1 MPDRLDDRLVIDA
14 CDGHMDGDPVRARR
28 NIEGLLDAIAFVQAL
43 DDIAAVVE
51 HETVAPLAIVAL
63 FQDQRAVVGLDHM
76 GLVAVHDAGLALVV
90 HQPDVIGIDLHGLAL
105 SILQLREATCHG
117 RRQDDLVAATVFCD
131 IRRTSRFLA
140 LELYR
145 TGARAAFHL
154 GHIKDDLLRAGR
166 AIRVRHRDG
175 EVFLALRPGL
185 ELLVFFTERVHHIG
199 VLTGLGIDGQVAE
212 FSLDG
217 LQTVL
222 GRSSRISIIH
232 AVAQIP
238 LDIVHIMTDGRA
250 LHRVPVL
257 DLDRMFCRNGL
268 PVRSP
273 ELQGRS
279 IVHPV
284 DGDGDA
290 ACDALSAGIARD
302 RKVFLHG
309 RMGAILVQ
317 ILQLVTAFFSQL
329 IGVGQAAVFIACDG
343 QGPVLTLGLPGTVAC
358 CQINRLPAPGSDAR
372 DMLFIPGIR
381 VRDRDRLDVDGV
393 SGILRD
399 GRRAAGDTGSIILPR
414 DLEGQFLFFRDG
426 IVFIKH
432 HHGERGFTDI
442 ALPQMLRGLV
452 VEDKGVFTGLLV
464 QLQIA
469 VFAGLRTHVAH
480 GAIFTRDLD
489 QVLEDAP
496 LACRTA
502 VRAVHV
508 RSLYPA
514 RDGLGATVLLD
525 ACDRKAV
532 IRDLQPCLPLI
543 HRDARHFRGI
553 VAALD
558 GDLQR
563 LVGSLS
569 IALPRPLGMDGEI
582 IIPDLS
588 ALQGIGRVTVVVQ
601 LVEIL
606 AGRRVEIERAVLSL
620 HDLDVGIRAP
630 GFLRELLADGILDLG
645 PQLAEGRGGGHL
657 PVLRRVDG
665 VFHLIRPAVH
675 RVIILGFQLARR
687 DRTPV
692 LGLVLRPGMHVGHDA
707 GFHHRDH
714 CRVAH
719 EDRGRVLAGDGDGD
733 VLHIPGA
740 LVVTHGHMEG
750 QLFFL
755 SFRQADDRF
764 AFRIQIEGILAGGGI
779 DLEGAELIAERRRH
793 ADAFGISPVQAPKIR
808 IRQQAVG
815 ELVPR
820 VGIFGA
826 DLPGNRNH
834 ALIQAQVRGVLD
846 LRRIIGTV
854 DGKLLRSRRL
864 RRGAMLVTDIEV
876 DRKVEL
882 HILAIRRQCR
892 PGFIRIQQAQGILSR
907 RRIERQFGYGHPV
920 EGKGHRSSATP
931 HRGRQ
936 CRIAYPAHLVHEIGE
951 SRIPGIDIAGRK
963 LPFHGPGPIGH
974 IFFGIELR
982 LAWRRDRAPVVL
994 AAHPVS
1000 VDVLWRRSRDLDGRT
1015 VVGAVDI
1022 DGGRMFAVRT
1032 VAVLVLDLERDI
1044 DAQVH
1049 VLRQTVQAILIRG
1062 KGISQLIIR
1071 AVLLQF
1077 ERAQRDD
1084 LTVIDAGDGSLQR
1097 VDAVSGLGDGVGGV
1111 HHSRPIWRCH
1121 IQRLLDPQRQ
1131 PLTNDQ
1137 AVRIVGIL
1145 LVEGDS
1151 YFLRTCIP
1159 AGKRTIRVCC
1169 SPLAAPNA
1177 SFIHIQHR
1185 FRIVREHRLVV
1196 RAFDGDGDGL
1206 FRPGPPVVHDADHK
1220 GLGHALALAQCRD
1233 VIIALVELIGIV
1245 PVLVQGQGPVLRG
1258 GDVPAVTTPG
1268 DIHRA
1273 GPQIMAAAVLPHRG
1287 GGQRRII
1294 ARALQG
1300 ELQSVVVSVR
1310 GFLPRAV
1317 FPVVIRGLH
1326 TAGEPDHGI
1335 GRTIGRAVGMQAV
1348 VRHRYFLAGGI
1359 EELFAVK
1366 DVQRRPVIGAGH
1378 RDRHFLAGPGAMLV
1392 PDEDGEGLRQRLA
1405 FIEVV
1410 EPVVLRPVTGRK
1422 IAALVQRVGIAAVRS
1437 DGQAAVLPPD
1447 GDIAAVSGKVDAIR
1461 GFGLAGLHT
1470 VDEFRAVVGILA
1482 RGLVAVRERTV
1493 IPADLVSSRPVL
1505 AGRANELV
1513 IRPIDHGTVIMTA
1526 HAAFRDV
1533 QRAVIRSVTQL
1544 QTGLVVGPVDGDGD
1558 VGGNF
1563 LAEGI
1568 PDRDGKGLGQ
1578 HLALGQL
1585 VDGIAVRIKSA
1596 GLELIGIGTVC
1607 MEGQRTVA
1615 GFIDGIAVRRS
1626 GDLLGRLRL
1635 GHGRR
1640 TVRFQLGIRGIHTEG
1655 EIPLVAKVNVRGI
1668 DPARK
1673 ALCLVMAG
1681 DDIALPVDDIPRL
1694 CRRIAVTAVM
1704 VDAFFLEDE
1713 IILVRDDRERARAF
1727 HLDDDLPG
1735 VVSTMLI
1742 HHGDL
1747 KGLEMGVL
1755 GIELLDE
1762 LAPAVDHI
1770 GPAAVRI
1777 DGQSTVVGRENGLG
1791 AAFRADMPRLRLMPC
1806 GRRGRML
1813 HISIRMGTAGNK
1825 DGLVTARI
1833 GIDVPDIE
1841 RSGKLGPARGVIG
1854 ISGVAL
1860 YGLEHRTVREDLP
1873 VAIPDLQRRLVI
1885 AARNGDGHGLQIPG
1899 AVLVLHIDGEGIR
1912 DGGPFRQG
1920 IDGGN
1925 VKGLAVKAGRP
1936 LHGFSLALQGIGPG
1950 AVAVQDQMAEAP
1962 FHGLAAL
1969 HVAIRGILAQKDV
1982 CVRALRPFPA
1992 AVLALVTGHGTEPQ
2006 LVPGVHVRAG
2016 HLAFQ
2021 LLRALVIGVRAVVGL
2036 VLFLRTRS
2044 SHHLTVIGTPH
2055 AALDEPQLGIRIQR
2069 DLRLVV
2075 GTGDGERDLLLLP
2088 GALVVLHEDGEAFRD
2103 RGPFRQVVQRRLT
2116 VEVPVQPLLELFQ
2129 AGVGRPVHRDREGQR
2144 YTVAVPVQRVG
2155 IGGRAVGRFRHDQL
2169 AVMPLGR
2176 DAGLAARG
2184 QSQAFGR
2191 RHAGTVRHG
2200 KVQDVAMIHVRS
2212 VDTARDRSG
2221 PCGIIVVGVVLFG
2234 LSGLVEGAVIGGR
2247 RIPAHTGLIQQ
2258 AVRVSHGQRR
2268 SIIAARNGDGHGLQ
2282 IPGAVLVLHID
2293 GEGIRDGGP
2302 FRQGI
2307 DGGNVKGLA
2316 VKAGR
2321 PLHGFSLA
2329 LQGIGPGAVAV
2340 QDQMAEAPFH
2350 GLAALHVAIRGILAQ
2365 KDVCVRALRPFPAA
2379 VLALVTGHGTEPQ
2392 LVPGVHV
2399 RAGHLAFQ
2407 LLRALVI
2414 GVRAVVGLVLFL
2426 RTRSSHHLT
2435 VIGTPHAAL
2444 DEPQLGIRIQRD
2456 LRLVVGPLDGH
2467 GERGLGLAALPVLH
2481 AHGEVLTHG
2490 LAQGQAVGIGVIVVQ
2505 GIGDDT
2511 GVGID
2516 GDDAILGDDAVA
2528 AVGKA
2533 VGQPPA
2539 VRIAGHH
2546 LPHDDRHTGGEDIA
2560 LDLLAPVGL
2569 HTGFHQGHVV
2579 TVHSDDAADLG
2590 IEVLVRPAADLIV
2603 GPLHAIAKTDVQTP
2617 QMIDAVQQVAAA
2629 VFVIAAA
2636 ARGAAAGGRTGGG
2649 HQVFAKGREEI
2660 LPAALHPFHL
2670 EGGHIF
2676 LGIRGVEALQP
2687 DGRPIFKAQDKIV
2700 AIAGQRRRI
2709 RRKIEDEAPVRSAGD
2724 GLCGTSNRLGKT
2736 DIGHEGPPDKKS
2748 CNLSKK
2754 YENVKSPVPKGL
2766 GTGLGFARHARGA
2779 SGVRQGEG
2787 IKKSCHA
2794 R

>member
-1 MPDRLDDRLVIDA
+1 MP
-14 CDGHMDGDPVRARR
+14 
-28 NIEGLLDAIAFVQAL
+28 
-43 DDIAAVVE
+43 
-51 HETVAPLAIVAL
+51 
-63 FQDQRAVVGLDHM
+63 
-76 GLVAVHDAGLALVV
+76 
-90 HQPDVIGIDLHGLAL
+90 
-105 SILQLREATCHG
+105 
-117 RRQDDLVAATVFCD
+117 
-131 IRRTSRFLA
+131 
-140 LELYR
+140 
-145 TGARAAFHL
+145 
-154 GHIKDDLLRAGR
+154 
-166 AIRVRHRDG
+166 
-175 EVFLALRPGL
+175 
-185 ELLVFFTERVHHIG
+185 
-199 VLTGLGIDGQVAE
+199 
-212 FSLDG
+212 
-217 LQTVL
+217 
-222 GRSSRISIIH
+222 II
-232 AVAQIP
+232 
-238 LDIVHIMTDGRA
+238 
-250 LHRVPVL
+250 
-257 DLDRMFCRNGL
+257 
-268 PVRSP
+268 
-273 ELQGRS
+273 
-279 IVHPV
+279 
-284 DGDGDA
+284 
-290 ACDALSAGIARD
+290 
-302 RKVFLHG
+302 
-309 RMGAILVQ
+309 
-317 ILQLVTAFFSQL
+317 
-329 IGVGQAAVFIACDG
+329 
-343 QGPVLTLGLPGTVAC
+343 
-358 CQINRLPAPGSDAR
+358 
-372 DMLFIPGIR
+372 
-381 VRDRDRLDVDGV
+381 
-393 SGILRD
+393 
-399 GRRAAGDTGSIILPR
+399 
-414 DLEGQFLFFRDG
+414 
-426 IVFIKH
+426 
-432 HHGERGFTDI
+432 
-442 ALPQMLRGLV
+442 
-452 VEDKGVFTGLLV
+452 
-464 QLQIA
+464 
-469 VFAGLRTHVAH
+469 
-480 GAIFTRDLD
+480 
-489 QVLEDAP
+489 
-496 LACRTA
+496 
-502 VRAVHV
+502 
-508 RSLYPA
+508 
-514 RDGLGATVLLD
+514 
-525 ACDRKAV
+525 
-532 IRDLQPCLPLI
+532 
-543 HRDARHFRGI
+543 
-553 VAALD
+553 
-558 GDLQR
+558 
-563 LVGSLS
+563 
-569 IALPRPLGMDGEI
+569 
-582 IIPDLS
+582 
-588 ALQGIGRVTVVVQ
+588 
-601 LVEIL
+601 
-606 AGRRVEIERAVLSL
+606 
-620 HDLDVGIRAP
+620 
-630 GFLRELLADGILDLG
+630 
-645 PQLAEGRGGGHL
+645 
-657 PVLRRVDG
+657 
-665 VFHLIRPAVH
+665 
-675 RVIILGFQLARR
+675 
-687 DRTPV
+687 
-692 LGLVLRPGMHVGHDA
+692 
-707 GFHHRDH
+707 
-714 CRVAH
+714 
-719 EDRGRVLAGDGDGD
+719 
-733 VLHIPGA
+733 
-740 LVVTHGHMEG
+740 
-750 QLFFL
+750 
-755 SFRQADDRF
+755 
-764 AFRIQIEGILAGGGI
+764 
-779 DLEGAELIAERRRH
+779 
-793 ADAFGISPVQAPKIR
+793 
-808 IRQQAVG
+808 
-815 ELVPR
+815 
-820 VGIFGA
+820 
-826 DLPGNRNH
+826 
-834 ALIQAQVRGVLD
+834 
-846 LRRIIGTV
+846 
-854 DGKLLRSRRL
+854 
-864 RRGAMLVTDIEV
+864 
-876 DRKVEL
+876 
-882 HILAIRRQCR
+882 
-892 PGFIRIQQAQGILSR
+892 
-907 RRIERQFGYGHPV
+907 
-920 EGKGHRSSATP
+920 
-931 HRGRQ
+931 
-936 CRIAYPAHLVHEIGE
+936 
-951 SRIPGIDIAGRK
+951 
-963 LPFHGPGPIGH
+963 
-974 IFFGIELR
+974 
-982 LAWRRDRAPVVL
+982 
-994 AAHPVS
+994 
-1000 VDVLWRRSRDLDGRT
+1000 
-1015 VVGAVDI
+1015 
-1022 DGGRMFAVRT
+1022 
-1032 VAVLVLDLERDI
+1032 
-1044 DAQVH
+1044 
-1049 VLRQTVQAILIRG
+1049 
-1062 KGISQLIIR
+1062 
-1071 AVLLQF
+1071 
-1077 ERAQRDD
+1077 
-1084 LTVIDAGDGSLQR
+1084 
-1097 VDAVSGLGDGVGGV
+1097 
-1111 HHSRPIWRCH
+1111 
-1121 IQRLLDPQRQ
+1121 
-1131 PLTNDQ
+1131 
-1137 AVRIVGIL
+1137 GIL
-1145 LVEGDS
+1145 LLEGDS
-1151 YFLRTCIP
+1151 HGLGTGRTARENIVRP
-1159 AGKRTIRVCC
+1159 VRPRLVTPDARFV
-1169 SPLAAPNA
+1169 
-1177 SFIHIQHR
+1177 HIQHR

-1206 FRPGPPVVHDADHK
+1206 FRPRAPVVHDADHK
-1220 GLGHALALAQCRD
+1220 GLGHGLALAQCRD
-1233 VIIALVELIGIV
+1233 VIIAIVELIGIV

-1258 GDVPAVTTPG
+1258 GDIPAVTTPG
-1268 DIHRA
+1268 DLHRA

-1447 GDIAAVSGKVDAIR
+1447 GDIAAVSGEVDAIR

-1626 GDLLGRLRL
+1626 GDQLGRLRL

-1655 EIPLVAKVNVRGI
+1655 ETPLVAKVNVRGI

-1694 CRRIAVTAVM
+1694 CRRIAVM

-1813 HISIRMGTAGNK
+1813 HVSIRMSTAGNK

-1873 VAIPDLQRRLVI
+1873 VAVPDLQRRLVI

-1899 AVLVLHIDGEGIR
+1899 AVLVLHIDGESIR

-1920 IDGGN
+1920 IDGGD
-1925 VKGLAVKAGRP
+1925 VEGLAVKAGRP
-1936 LHGFSLALQGIGPG
+1936 LYGFA
-1950 AVAVQDQMAEAP
+1950 
-1962 FHGLAAL
+1962 
-1969 HVAIRGILAQKDV
+1969 
-1982 CVRALRPFPA
+1982 
-1992 AVLALVTGHGTEPQ
+1992 
-2006 LVPGVHVRAG
+2006 
-2016 HLAFQ
+2016 
-2021 LLRALVIGVRAVVGL
+2021 
-2036 VLFLRTRS
+2036 
-2044 SHHLTVIGTPH
+2044 
-2055 AALDEPQLGIRIQR
+2055 
-2069 DLRLVV
+2069 
-2075 GTGDGERDLLLLP
+2075 
-2088 GALVVLHEDGEAFRD
+2088 
-2103 RGPFRQVVQRRLT
+2103 
-2116 VEVPVQPLLELFQ
+2116 
-2129 AGVGRPVHRDREGQR
+2129 
-2144 YTVAVPVQRVG
+2144 
-2155 IGGRAVGRFRHDQL
+2155 
-2169 AVMPLGR
+2169 
-2176 DAGLAARG
+2176 
-2184 QSQAFGR
+2184 
-2191 RHAGTVRHG
+2191 
-2200 KVQDVAMIHVRS
+2200 
-2212 VDTARDRSG
+2212 
-2221 PCGIIVVGVVLFG
+2221 
-2234 LSGLVEGAVIGGR
+2234 
-2247 RIPAHTGLIQQ
+2247 
-2258 AVRVSHGQRR
+2258 
-2268 SIIAARNGDGHGLQ
+2268 
-2282 IPGAVLVLHID
+2282 
-2293 GEGIRDGGP
+2293 
-2302 FRQGI
+2302 
-2307 DGGNVKGLA
+2307 
-2316 VKAGR
+2316 
-2321 PLHGFSLA
+2321 LA

-2467 GERGLGLAALPVLH
+2467 GERGLGLTALPVLH

>member
-1 MPDRLDDRLVIDA
+1 MPIIGILLLEGDSHGLGTGRTACKIVVRPVRPRLVT
-14 CDGHMDGDPVRARR
+14 P
-28 NIEGLLDAIAFVQAL
+28 
-43 DDIAAVVE
+43 
-51 HETVAPLAIVAL
+51 
-63 FQDQRAVVGLDHM
+63 
-76 GLVAVHDAGLALVV
+76 
-90 HQPDVIGIDLHGLAL
+90 
-105 SILQLREATCHG
+105 
-117 RRQDDLVAATVFCD
+117 
-131 IRRTSRFLA
+131 
-140 LELYR
+140 
-145 TGARAAFHL
+145 
-154 GHIKDDLLRAGR
+154 
-166 AIRVRHRDG
+166 
-175 EVFLALRPGL
+175 
-185 ELLVFFTERVHHIG
+185 
-199 VLTGLGIDGQVAE
+199 
-212 FSLDG
+212 
-217 LQTVL
+217 
-222 GRSSRISIIH
+222 
-232 AVAQIP
+232 
-238 LDIVHIMTDGRA
+238 
-250 LHRVPVL
+250 
-257 DLDRMFCRNGL
+257 
-268 PVRSP
+268 
-273 ELQGRS
+273 
-279 IVHPV
+279 
-284 DGDGDA
+284 
-290 ACDALSAGIARD
+290 
-302 RKVFLHG
+302 
-309 RMGAILVQ
+309 
-317 ILQLVTAFFSQL
+317 
-329 IGVGQAAVFIACDG
+329 
-343 QGPVLTLGLPGTVAC
+343 
-358 CQINRLPAPGSDAR
+358 DAR
-372 DMLFIPGIR
+372 F
-381 VRDRDRLDVDGV
+381 V
-393 SGILRD
+393 
-399 GRRAAGDTGSIILPR
+399 
-414 DLEGQFLFFRDG
+414 
-426 IVFIKH
+426 
-432 HHGERGFTDI
+432 
-442 ALPQMLRGLV
+442 
-452 VEDKGVFTGLLV
+452 
-464 QLQIA
+464 
-469 VFAGLRTHVAH
+469 
-480 GAIFTRDLD
+480 
-489 QVLEDAP
+489 
-496 LACRTA
+496 
-502 VRAVHV
+502 
-508 RSLYPA
+508 
-514 RDGLGATVLLD
+514 
-525 ACDRKAV
+525 
-532 IRDLQPCLPLI
+532 
-543 HRDARHFRGI
+543 
-553 VAALD
+553 
-558 GDLQR
+558 
-563 LVGSLS
+563 
-569 IALPRPLGMDGEI
+569 
-582 IIPDLS
+582 
-588 ALQGIGRVTVVVQ
+588 
-601 LVEIL
+601 
-606 AGRRVEIERAVLSL
+606 
-620 HDLDVGIRAP
+620 
-630 GFLRELLADGILDLG
+630 
-645 PQLAEGRGGGHL
+645 
-657 PVLRRVDG
+657 
-665 VFHLIRPAVH
+665 
-675 RVIILGFQLARR
+675 
-687 DRTPV
+687 
-692 LGLVLRPGMHVGHDA
+692 
-707 GFHHRDH
+707 
-714 CRVAH
+714 
-719 EDRGRVLAGDGDGD
+719 
-733 VLHIPGA
+733 
-740 LVVTHGHMEG
+740 
-750 QLFFL
+750 
-755 SFRQADDRF
+755 
-764 AFRIQIEGILAGGGI
+764 
-779 DLEGAELIAERRRH
+779 
-793 ADAFGISPVQAPKIR
+793 
-808 IRQQAVG
+808 
-815 ELVPR
+815 
-820 VGIFGA
+820 
-826 DLPGNRNH
+826 
-834 ALIQAQVRGVLD
+834 
-846 LRRIIGTV
+846 
-854 DGKLLRSRRL
+854 
-864 RRGAMLVTDIEV
+864 
-876 DRKVEL
+876 
-882 HILAIRRQCR
+882 
-892 PGFIRIQQAQGILSR
+892 
-907 RRIERQFGYGHPV
+907 
-920 EGKGHRSSATP
+920 
-931 HRGRQ
+931 
-936 CRIAYPAHLVHEIGE
+936 
-951 SRIPGIDIAGRK
+951 
-963 LPFHGPGPIGH
+963 
-974 IFFGIELR
+974 
-982 LAWRRDRAPVVL
+982 
-994 AAHPVS
+994 
-1000 VDVLWRRSRDLDGRT
+1000 
-1015 VVGAVDI
+1015 
-1022 DGGRMFAVRT
+1022 
-1032 VAVLVLDLERDI
+1032 
-1044 DAQVH
+1044 
-1049 VLRQTVQAILIRG
+1049 
-1062 KGISQLIIR
+1062 
-1071 AVLLQF
+1071 
-1077 ERAQRDD
+1077 
-1084 LTVIDAGDGSLQR
+1084 
-1097 VDAVSGLGDGVGGV
+1097 
-1111 HHSRPIWRCH
+1111 H
-1121 IQRLLDPQRQ
+1121 IQR
-1131 PLTNDQ
+1131 
-1137 AVRIVGIL
+1137 
-1145 LVEGDS
+1145 
-1151 YFLRTCIP
+1151 
-1159 AGKRTIRVCC
+1159 
-1169 SPLAAPNA
+1169 
-1177 SFIHIQHR
+1177 R

-1206 FRPGPPVVHDADHK
+1206 FRPRAPVVHDADHK
-1220 GLGHALALAQCRD
+1220 GLGHGLALAQCRD

-1258 GDVPAVTTPG
+1258 GNVPAVTTPG
-1268 DIHRA
+1268 DLHRA
-1273 GPQIMAAAVLPHRG
+1273 APQIMAAGVLPHRG

-1422 IAALVQRVGIAAVRS
+1422 IAALVQRVGIAAVRF

-1505 AGRANELV
+1505 AGRVNELV

-1533 QRAVIRSVTQL
+1533 QRAAIRTVTQL

-1626 GDLLGRLRL
+1626 GDQLGRLRL

-1655 EIPLVAKVNVRGI
+1655 EVPLVAKVNVRGI

-1813 HISIRMGTAGNK
+1813 HVFIRMGTAGNK

-1860 YGLEHRTVREDLP
+1860 YGLEHRTVREDLS

-1885 AARNGDGHGLQIPG
+1885 AARNGDGDGLQIPG

-1920 IDGGN
+1920 IDGGD
-1925 VKGLAVKAGRP
+1925 VEGLAIKAGRP

-2006 LVPGVHVRAG
+2006 LVPGIHVRAG

-2036 VLFLRTRS
+2036 VLFLRARS

-2069 DLRLVV
+2069 DLRLII

-2116 VEVPVQPLLELFQ
+2116 VEVPVQPLLEFFQ

-2144 YTVAVPVQRVG
+2144 YTVTVPVQRVG
-2155 IGGRAVGRFRHDQL
+2155 IGGSAVGRFRHDQL

-2184 QSQAFGR
+2184 QLQAFGR

-2212 VDTARDRSG
+2212 VDAARDRSG
-2221 PCGIIVVGVVLFG
+2221 PCGIIVVGVVLFR
-2234 LSGLVEGAVIGGR
+2234 LSGLVEGAVIGRR

-2258 AVRVSHGQRR
+2258 AVRVAHGQRR
-2268 SIIAARNGDGHGLQ
+2268 SVIAARNGDGHGLQ
-2282 IPGAVLVLHID
+2282 IPGAVLILHID

-2307 DGGNVKGLA
+2307 DGGDVEGLA
-2316 VKAGR
+2316 IKAGR

-2392 LVPGVHV
+2392 LVPGIHV

-2426 RTRSSHHLT
+2426 RARSSHHLT

-2456 LRLVVGPLDGH
+2456 LRLVVGTLDGH

-2481 AHGEVLTHG
+2481 THGEVLPHG

-2617 QMIDAVQQVAAA
+2617 QMINAVQQVAAT

-2660 LPAALHPFHL
+2660 LPADLHPFHL

-2700 AIAGQRRRI
+2700 AIAGQRCRI

>member
-1 MPDRLDDRLVIDA
+1 MP
-14 CDGHMDGDPVRARR
+14 
-28 NIEGLLDAIAFVQAL
+28 
-43 DDIAAVVE
+43 
-51 HETVAPLAIVAL
+51 
-63 FQDQRAVVGLDHM
+63 
-76 GLVAVHDAGLALVV
+76 
-90 HQPDVIGIDLHGLAL
+90 
-105 SILQLREATCHG
+105 
-117 RRQDDLVAATVFCD
+117 
-131 IRRTSRFLA
+131 
-140 LELYR
+140 
-145 TGARAAFHL
+145 
-154 GHIKDDLLRAGR
+154 
-166 AIRVRHRDG
+166 
-175 EVFLALRPGL
+175 
-185 ELLVFFTERVHHIG
+185 
-199 VLTGLGIDGQVAE
+199 
-212 FSLDG
+212 
-217 LQTVL
+217 
-222 GRSSRISIIH
+222 II
-232 AVAQIP
+232 
-238 LDIVHIMTDGRA
+238 
-250 LHRVPVL
+250 
-257 DLDRMFCRNGL
+257 
-268 PVRSP
+268 
-273 ELQGRS
+273 
-279 IVHPV
+279 
-284 DGDGDA
+284 
-290 ACDALSAGIARD
+290 
-302 RKVFLHG
+302 
-309 RMGAILVQ
+309 
-317 ILQLVTAFFSQL
+317 
-329 IGVGQAAVFIACDG
+329 
-343 QGPVLTLGLPGTVAC
+343 
-358 CQINRLPAPGSDAR
+358 
-372 DMLFIPGIR
+372 
-381 VRDRDRLDVDGV
+381 
-393 SGILRD
+393 
-399 GRRAAGDTGSIILPR
+399 
-414 DLEGQFLFFRDG
+414 
-426 IVFIKH
+426 
-432 HHGERGFTDI
+432 
-442 ALPQMLRGLV
+442 
-452 VEDKGVFTGLLV
+452 
-464 QLQIA
+464 
-469 VFAGLRTHVAH
+469 
-480 GAIFTRDLD
+480 
-489 QVLEDAP
+489 
-496 LACRTA
+496 
-502 VRAVHV
+502 
-508 RSLYPA
+508 
-514 RDGLGATVLLD
+514 
-525 ACDRKAV
+525 
-532 IRDLQPCLPLI
+532 
-543 HRDARHFRGI
+543 
-553 VAALD
+553 
-558 GDLQR
+558 
-563 LVGSLS
+563 
-569 IALPRPLGMDGEI
+569 
-582 IIPDLS
+582 
-588 ALQGIGRVTVVVQ
+588 
-601 LVEIL
+601 
-606 AGRRVEIERAVLSL
+606 
-620 HDLDVGIRAP
+620 
-630 GFLRELLADGILDLG
+630 
-645 PQLAEGRGGGHL
+645 
-657 PVLRRVDG
+657 
-665 VFHLIRPAVH
+665 
-675 RVIILGFQLARR
+675 
-687 DRTPV
+687 
-692 LGLVLRPGMHVGHDA
+692 
-707 GFHHRDH
+707 
-714 CRVAH
+714 
-719 EDRGRVLAGDGDGD
+719 
-733 VLHIPGA
+733 
-740 LVVTHGHMEG
+740 
-750 QLFFL
+750 
-755 SFRQADDRF
+755 
-764 AFRIQIEGILAGGGI
+764 
-779 DLEGAELIAERRRH
+779 
-793 ADAFGISPVQAPKIR
+793 
-808 IRQQAVG
+808 
-815 ELVPR
+815 
-820 VGIFGA
+820 
-826 DLPGNRNH
+826 
-834 ALIQAQVRGVLD
+834 
-846 LRRIIGTV
+846 
-854 DGKLLRSRRL
+854 
-864 RRGAMLVTDIEV
+864 
-876 DRKVEL
+876 
-882 HILAIRRQCR
+882 
-892 PGFIRIQQAQGILSR
+892 
-907 RRIERQFGYGHPV
+907 
-920 EGKGHRSSATP
+920 
-931 HRGRQ
+931 
-936 CRIAYPAHLVHEIGE
+936 
-951 SRIPGIDIAGRK
+951 
-963 LPFHGPGPIGH
+963 
-974 IFFGIELR
+974 
-982 LAWRRDRAPVVL
+982 
-994 AAHPVS
+994 
-1000 VDVLWRRSRDLDGRT
+1000 
-1015 VVGAVDI
+1015 
-1022 DGGRMFAVRT
+1022 
-1032 VAVLVLDLERDI
+1032 
-1044 DAQVH
+1044 
-1049 VLRQTVQAILIRG
+1049 
-1062 KGISQLIIR
+1062 
-1071 AVLLQF
+1071 
-1077 ERAQRDD
+1077 
-1084 LTVIDAGDGSLQR
+1084 
-1097 VDAVSGLGDGVGGV
+1097 
-1111 HHSRPIWRCH
+1111 
-1121 IQRLLDPQRQ
+1121 
-1131 PLTNDQ
+1131 
-1137 AVRIVGIL
+1137 GIL
-1145 LVEGDS
+1145 LLEGDS
-1151 YFLRTCIP
+1151 HGLGTGRTACEIIVRP
-1159 AGKRTIRVCC
+1159 VRPRLVTPDARFVY
-1169 SPLAAPNA
+1169 
-1177 SFIHIQHR
+1177 IQHR

-1206 FRPGPPVVHDADHK
+1206 FRPRAPVVHDADHK
-1220 GLGHALALAQCRD
+1220 GLGHGLALAQCRD
-1233 VIIALVELIGIV
+1233 VIIAIVELIGIV

-1258 GDVPAVTTPG
+1258 GDIPAVTTPG
-1268 DIHRA
+1268 DLHRA
-1273 GPQIMAAAVLPHRG
+1273 APQIMAAGVLPHRG

-1335 GRTIGRAVGMQAV
+1335 GRTIGRAVGMQPV

-1505 AGRANELV
+1505 AGHVNELV

-1533 QRAVIRSVTQL
+1533 QRAAIRTVTQL

-1568 PDRDGKGLGQ
+1568 LDRDGKGLGQ

-1585 VDGIAVRIKSA
+1585 VDGIAVLIKSA

-1626 GDLLGRLRL
+1626 GDQLGRLRL

-1813 HISIRMGTAGNK
+1813 HVSIRMGTAGNK

-1841 RSGKLGPARGVIG
+1841 RSGKLGPARGVID

-1860 YGLEHRTVREDLP
+1860 YGLEHRTVREDLS

-1925 VKGLAVKAGRP
+1925 VKGLAIKAGRP

-2006 LVPGVHVRAG
+2006 LVPGIHVRAG

-2021 LLRALVIGVRAVVGL
+2021 LLRALVISVRAVVGL

-2103 RGPFRQVVQRRLT
+2103 SGPFRQVVQRRLT
-2116 VEVPVQPLLELFQ
+2116 VEVPVQPLLEFFQ

-2144 YTVAVPVQRVG
+2144 NTVAVPVQRVG

-2184 QSQAFGR
+2184 QLQAFGR

-2200 KVQDVAMIHVRS
+2200 KVQDIAMIHVRS
-2212 VDTARDRSG
+2212 VDAACDRSG
-2221 PCGIIVVGVVLFG
+2221 PCGIIVVGVVLFR
-2234 LSGLVEGAVIGGR
+2234 LSGLVEGTVIGRR

-2258 AVRVSHGQRR
+2258 AVRVAHGQRR
-2268 SIIAARNGDGHGLQ
+2268 SVIAARNGDGHGLQ

-2316 VKAGR
+2316 IKAGR

-2392 LVPGVHV
+2392 LVPGIHV

-2414 GVRAVVGLVLFL
+2414 SVRAVVGLVLFLRTRSSHHLTVIGTPHAALDEPQLGIRIQRDLRLVVGTGDGERDLLLLPGALVVLHEDGEAFRDSGPFRQVVQRRLTVEVPVQPLLEFFQAGVGRPVHRDREGQRNTVAVPVQRVGIGGRAVGRFRHDQLAVMPLGRDAGLAARGQLQAFGRRHAGTVRHGKVQDIAMIHVRSVDAACDRSGPCGIIVVGVVLFRLSGLVEGTVIGRRRIPAHTGLIQQAVRVAHGQRRSVIAARNGDGHGLQIPGAVLVLHIDGEGIRDGGPFRQGIDGGNVKGLAIKAGRPLHGFSLALQGIGPGAVAVQDQMAEAPFHGLAALHVAIRGILAQKDVCVRALRPFPAAVLALVTGHGTEPQLVPGIHVRAGHLAFQLLRALVISVRAVVGLVLFL

-2617 QMIDAVQQVAAA
+2617 QMIDAVQQVAAT

-2636 ARGAAAGGRTGGG
+2636 ARGTAAGGRTGGG
-2649 HQVFAKGREEI
+2649 HQVFTKGREEI
-2660 LPAALHPFHL
+2660 LPADLHPFHL
-2670 EGGHIF
+2670 EGGHLF

-2700 AIAGQRRRI
+2700 AIAGQRCRI

-2748 CNLSKK
+2748 CDLSKK

>member
-14 CDGHMDGDPVRARR
+14 CDGHVDGDLALARR
-28 NIEGLLDAIAFVQAL
+28 NIEGLVDTIVFAQAL

-63 FQDQRAVVGLDHM
+63 FQDQRAVFGLDHM
-76 GLVAVHDAGLALVV
+76 GPVAGHDAGLPLVV

-105 SILQLREATCHG
+105 AILQLREATCHG

-131 IRRTSRFLA
+131 IRRTSRFLE

-145 TGARAAFHL
+145 AGARAAFHL
-154 GHIKDDLLRAGR
+154 GHIKDDLLRVGR

-238 LDIVHIMTDGRA
+238 LGIVHVITGGRA

-329 IGVGQAAVFIACDG
+329 IGVGQAAVSIACDG

-399 GRRAAGDTGSIILPR
+399 GHRAAGDTGSIILPR

-469 VFAGLRTHVAH
+469 VFAGLRAHVAH

-496 LACRTA
+496 LLACRTA

-514 RDGLGATVLLD
+514 RDGLGATVLHD

-588 ALQGIGRVTVVVQ
+588 ALQGIGRVTAVVQ

-793 ADAFGISPVQAPKIR
+793 ADAFGISPVQAPKSR

-864 RRGAMLVTDIEV
+864 RRGAMLVTNIEV

-907 RRIERQFGYGHPV
+907 RRIERQFGYGHLV
-920 EGKGHRSSATP
+920 EGKGHRSSAIP

-936 CRIAYPAHLVHEIGE
+936 CRIAYPAHFVHEIGE
-951 SRIPGIDIAGRK
+951 SRISGIDIAGRK

-994 AAHPVS
+994 TAHPVS

-1049 VLRQTVQAILIRG
+1049 VLRQTVQPRLGRYESIGQVAIRP
-1062 KGISQLIIR
+1062 
-1071 AVLLQF
+1071 VLFQP
-1077 ERAQRDD
+1077 ERAQH
-1084 LTVIDAGDGSLQR
+1084 DG
-1097 VDAVSGLGDGVGGV
+1097 
-1111 HHSRPIWRCH
+1111 
-1121 IQRLLDPQRQ
+1121 
-1131 PLTNDQ
+1131 
-1137 AVRIVGIL
+1137 
-1145 LVEGDS
+1145 
-1151 YFLRTCIP
+1151 
-1159 AGKRTIRVCC
+1159 
-1169 SPLAAPNA
+1169 
-1177 SFIHIQHR
+1177 
-1185 FRIVREHRLVV
+1185 
-1196 RAFDGDGDGL
+1196 
-1206 FRPGPPVVHDADHK
+1206 
-1220 GLGHALALAQCRD
+1220 
-1233 VIIALVELIGIV
+1233 
-1245 PVLVQGQGPVLRG
+1245 
-1258 GDVPAVTTPG
+1258 
-1268 DIHRA
+1268 
-1273 GPQIMAAAVLPHRG
+1273 
-1287 GGQRRII
+1287 
-1294 ARALQG
+1294 
-1300 ELQSVVVSVR
+1300 
-1310 GFLPRAV
+1310 
-1317 FPVVIRGLH
+1317 
-1326 TAGEPDHGI
+1326 
-1335 GRTIGRAVGMQAV
+1335 
-1348 VRHRYFLAGGI
+1348 
-1359 EELFAVK
+1359 
-1366 DVQRRPVIGAGH
+1366 
-1378 RDRHFLAGPGAMLV
+1378 
-1392 PDEDGEGLRQRLA
+1392 LA
-1405 FIEVV
+1405 FIDSGND
-1410 EPVVLRPVTGRK
+1410 GR
-1422 IAALVQRVGIAAVRS
+1422 QRVG
-1437 DGQAAVLPPD
+1437 
-1447 GDIAAVSGKVDAIR
+1447 
-1461 GFGLAGLHT
+1461 T
-1470 VDEFRAVVGILA
+1470 
-1482 RGLVAVRERTV
+1482 
-1493 IPADLVSSRPVL
+1493 
-1505 AGRANELV
+1505 
-1513 IRPIDHGTVIMTA
+1513 
-1526 HAAFRDV
+1526 
-1533 QRAVIRSVTQL
+1533 
-1544 QTGLVVGPVDGDGD
+1544 
-1558 VGGNF
+1558 
-1563 LAEGI
+1563 
-1568 PDRDGKGLGQ
+1568 
-1578 HLALGQL
+1578 
-1585 VDGIAVRIKSA
+1585 
-1596 GLELIGIGTVC
+1596 IGT
-1607 MEGQRTVA
+1607 
-1615 GFIDGIAVRRS
+1615 
-1626 GDLLGRLRL
+1626 
-1635 GHGRR
+1635 
-1640 TVRFQLGIRGIHTEG
+1640 
-1655 EIPLVAKVNVRGI
+1655 
-1668 DPARK
+1668 
-1673 ALCLVMAG
+1673 
-1681 DDIALPVDDIPRL
+1681 
-1694 CRRIAVTAVM
+1694 
-1704 VDAFFLEDE
+1704 
-1713 IILVRDDRERARAF
+1713 
-1727 HLDDDLPG
+1727 
-1735 VVSTMLI
+1735 
-1742 HHGDL
+1742 
-1747 KGLEMGVL
+1747 
-1755 GIELLDE
+1755 
-1762 LAPAVDHI
+1762 
-1770 GPAAVRI
+1770 
-1777 DGQSTVVGRENGLG
+1777 
-1791 AAFRADMPRLRLMPC
+1791 
-1806 GRRGRML
+1806 
-1813 HISIRMGTAGNK
+1813 
-1825 DGLVTARI
+1825 
-1833 GIDVPDIE
+1833 
-1841 RSGKLGPARGVIG
+1841 
-1854 ISGVAL
+1854 
-1860 YGLEHRTVREDLP
+1860 
-1873 VAIPDLQRRLVI
+1873 
-1885 AARNGDGHGLQIPG
+1885 
-1899 AVLVLHIDGEGIR
+1899 
-1912 DGGPFRQG
+1912 
-1920 IDGGN
+1920 
-1925 VKGLAVKAGRP
+1925 
-1936 LHGFSLALQGIGPG
+1936 
-1950 AVAVQDQMAEAP
+1950 
-1962 FHGLAAL
+1962 
-1969 HVAIRGILAQKDV
+1969 
-1982 CVRALRPFPA
+1982 
-1992 AVLALVTGHGTEPQ
+1992 
-2006 LVPGVHVRAG
+2006 
-2016 HLAFQ
+2016 
-2021 LLRALVIGVRAVVGL
+2021 
-2036 VLFLRTRS
+2036 
-2044 SHHLTVIGTPH
+2044 
-2055 AALDEPQLGIRIQR
+2055 
-2069 DLRLVV
+2069 
-2075 GTGDGERDLLLLP
+2075 
-2088 GALVVLHEDGEAFRD
+2088 
-2103 RGPFRQVVQRRLT
+2103 
-2116 VEVPVQPLLELFQ
+2116 
-2129 AGVGRPVHRDREGQR
+2129 
-2144 YTVAVPVQRVG
+2144 
-2155 IGGRAVGRFRHDQL
+2155 
-2169 AVMPLGR
+2169 
-2176 DAGLAARG
+2176 
-2184 QSQAFGR
+2184 
-2191 RHAGTVRHG
+2191 
-2200 KVQDVAMIHVRS
+2200 
-2212 VDTARDRSG
+2212 
-2221 PCGIIVVGVVLFG
+2221 
-2234 LSGLVEGAVIGGR
+2234 
-2247 RIPAHTGLIQQ
+2247 
-2258 AVRVSHGQRR
+2258 
-2268 SIIAARNGDGHGLQ
+2268 
-2282 IPGAVLVLHID
+2282 
-2293 GEGIRDGGP
+2293 
-2302 FRQGI
+2302 
-2307 DGGNVKGLA
+2307 
-2316 VKAGR
+2316 
-2321 PLHGFSLA
+2321 
-2329 LQGIGPGAVAV
+2329 
-2340 QDQMAEAPFH
+2340 
-2350 GLAALHVAIRGILAQ
+2350 
-2365 KDVCVRALRPFPAA
+2365 
-2379 VLALVTGHGTEPQ
+2379 
-2392 LVPGVHV
+2392 
-2399 RAGHLAFQ
+2399 
-2407 LLRALVI
+2407 
-2414 GVRAVVGLVLFL
+2414 
-2426 RTRSSHHLT
+2426 
-2435 VIGTPHAAL
+2435 
-2444 DEPQLGIRIQRD
+2444 
-2456 LRLVVGPLDGH
+2456 
-2467 GERGLGLAALPVLH
+2467 
-2481 AHGEVLTHG
+2481 
-2490 LAQGQAVGIGVIVVQ
+2490 
-2505 GIGDDT
+2505 
-2511 GVGID
+2511 
-2516 GDDAILGDDAVA
+2516 GDDAVY
-2528 AVGKA
+2528 G
-2533 VGQPPA
+2533 
-2539 VRIAGHH
+2539 
-2546 LPHDDRHTGGEDIA
+2546 
-2560 LDLLAPVGL
+2560 
-2569 HTGFHQGHVV
+2569 
-2579 TVHSDDAADLG
+2579 
-2590 IEVLVRPAADLIV
+2590 
-2603 GPLHAIAKTDVQTP
+2603 
-2617 QMIDAVQQVAAA
+2617 
-2629 VFVIAAA
+2629 
-2636 ARGAAAGGRTGGG
+2636 
-2649 HQVFAKGREEI
+2649 
-2660 LPAALHPFHL
+2660 ALH
-2670 EGGHIF
+2670 
-2676 LGIRGVEALQP
+2676 
-2687 DGRPIFKAQDKIV
+2687 GRPP
-2700 AIAGQRRRI
+2700 I
-2709 RRKIEDEAPVRSAGD
+2709 RY
-2724 GLCGTSNRLGKT
+2724 C
-2736 DIGHEGPPDKKS
+2736 
-2748 CNLSKK
+2748 
-2754 YENVKSPVPKGL
+2754 
-2766 GTGLGFARHARGA
+2766 
-2779 SGVRQGEG
+2779 Q
-2787 IKKSCHA
+2787 
-2794 R
+2794 

>member
-1 MPDRLDDRLVIDA
+1 M
-14 CDGHMDGDPVRARR
+14 
-28 NIEGLLDAIAFVQAL
+28 
-43 DDIAAVVE
+43 
-51 HETVAPLAIVAL
+51 
-63 FQDQRAVVGLDHM
+63 
-76 GLVAVHDAGLALVV
+76 
-90 HQPDVIGIDLHGLAL
+90 
-105 SILQLREATCHG
+105 
-117 RRQDDLVAATVFCD
+117 
-131 IRRTSRFLA
+131 RRTVR
-140 LELYR
+140 
-145 TGARAAFHL
+145 
-154 GHIKDDLLRAGR
+154 
-166 AIRVRHRDG
+166 IRV
-175 EVFLALRPGL
+175 
-185 ELLVFFTERVHHIG
+185 
-199 VLTGLGIDGQVAE
+199 
-212 FSLDG
+212 
-217 LQTVL
+217 
-222 GRSSRISIIH
+222 
-232 AVAQIP
+232 
-238 LDIVHIMTDGRA
+238 
-250 LHRVPVL
+250 
-257 DLDRMFCRNGL
+257 
-268 PVRSP
+268 
-273 ELQGRS
+273 
-279 IVHPV
+279 
-284 DGDGDA
+284 
-290 ACDALSAGIARD
+290 
-302 RKVFLHG
+302 
-309 RMGAILVQ
+309 
-317 ILQLVTAFFSQL
+317 
-329 IGVGQAAVFIACDG
+329 
-343 QGPVLTLGLPGTVAC
+343 
-358 CQINRLPAPGSDAR
+358 
-372 DMLFIPGIR
+372 
-381 VRDRDRLDVDGV
+381 
-393 SGILRD
+393 
-399 GRRAAGDTGSIILPR
+399 
-414 DLEGQFLFFRDG
+414 
-426 IVFIKH
+426 
-432 HHGERGFTDI
+432 
-442 ALPQMLRGLV
+442 
-452 VEDKGVFTGLLV
+452 
-464 QLQIA
+464 
-469 VFAGLRTHVAH
+469 
-480 GAIFTRDLD
+480 IF
-489 QVLEDAP
+489 
-496 LACRTA
+496 
-502 VRAVHV
+502 
-508 RSLYPA
+508 
-514 RDGLGATVLLD
+514 
-525 ACDRKAV
+525 
-532 IRDLQPCLPLI
+532 
-543 HRDARHFRGI
+543 
-553 VAALD
+553 
-558 GDLQR
+558 
-563 LVGSLS
+563 
-569 IALPRPLGMDGEI
+569 
-582 IIPDLS
+582 
-588 ALQGIGRVTVVVQ
+588 
-601 LVEIL
+601 
-606 AGRRVEIERAVLSL
+606 
-620 HDLDVGIRAP
+620 
-630 GFLRELLADGILDLG
+630 
-645 PQLAEGRGGGHL
+645 
-657 PVLRRVDG
+657 
-665 VFHLIRPAVH
+665 
-675 RVIILGFQLARR
+675 LGFQLARR

-707 GFHHRDH
+707 SFHHRDH
-714 CRVAH
+714 GRRVTG

-733 VLHIPGA
+733 ILHVPGA

-793 ADAFGISPVQAPKIR
+793 VDAFGISPVQAPKIR

-882 HILAIRRQCR
+882 HILTIRRQCR

-920 EGKGHRSSATP
+920 EGKGHRSSAIP

-936 CRIAYPAHLVHEIGE
+936 CRIAYPAHLVHEIEE

-963 LPFHGPGPIGH
+963 LPFHGPGLIGH

-982 LAWRRDRAPVVL
+982 LVWRRDRDPVFL
-994 AAHPVS
+994 AAHTVS
-1000 VDVLWRRSRDLDGRT
+1000 IDVLGRPSRDLDGRT
-1015 VVGAVDI
+1015 VVGTVDI
-1022 DGGRMFAVRT
+1022 DGGRMFT
-1032 VAVLVLDLERDI
+1032 LGKVAVLVLDLERDI
-1044 DAQVH
+1044 DAQIH
-1049 VLRQTVQAILIRG
+1049 VLRQTVQLRLGRYESIGQVAIRP
-1062 KGISQLIIR
+1062 
-1071 AVLLQF
+1071 VLFQP
-1077 ERAQRDD
+1077 ERAQHDG
-1084 LTVIDAGDGSLQR
+1084 LAFIDSGDGGRQLIG
-1097 VDAVSGLGDGVGGV
+1097 AVAVIGDGVGGARHGCLPTRYCQWSLGKQNV
-1111 HHSRPIWRCH
+1111 TS
-1121 IQRLLDPQRQ
+1121 
-1131 PLTNDQ
+1131 NDQ

-1145 LVEGDS
+1145 LVESNGR
-1151 YFLRTCIP
+1151 FQGIVPGEGLVRI
-1159 AGKRTIRVCC
+1159 CC
-1169 SPLAAPNA
+1169 ARLAAPNA
-1177 SFIHIQHR
+1177 SFIHIQRR

-1206 FRPGPPVVHDADHK
+1206 FRPRAPVVHDADHK
-1220 GLGHALALAQCRD
+1220 GLGHGLALAQSRD

-1268 DIHRA
+1268 DLHRA
-1273 GPQIMAAAVLPHRG
+1273 APQIMAAAVLPHRG

-1447 GDIAAVSGKVDAIR
+1447 GDIAAVSGEVDAIR

-1505 AGRANELV
+1505 AGRVNELV

-1533 QRAVIRSVTQL
+1533 QRAAIRTVTQL

-1568 PDRDGKGLGQ
+1568 LDRDGKGLGQ

-1626 GDLLGRLRL
+1626 GDQLGRLRL

-1640 TVRFQLGIRGIHTEG
+1640 TARFQLGIRGIHTEG

-1694 CRRIAVTAVM
+1694 CQRIAVTSVM

-1762 LAPAVDHI
+1762 PAPAVDHI

-1791 AAFRADMPRLRLMPC
+1791 AAFRANMPRLRLMPC

-1860 YGLEHRTVREDLP
+1860 YGLEHRTVHEDLS

-1920 IDGGN
+1920 IDGGD
-1925 VKGLAVKAGRP
+1925 VEGLAVKAGRP
-1936 LHGFSLALQGIGPG
+1936 LHGFALALQGIGPG

-2021 LLRALVIGVRAVVGL
+2021 LLRALVI
-2036 VLFLRTRS
+2036 S
-2044 SHHLTVIGTPH
+2044 
-2055 AALDEPQLGIRIQR
+2055 
-2069 DLRLVV
+2069 
-2075 GTGDGERDLLLLP
+2075 
-2088 GALVVLHEDGEAFRD
+2088 
-2103 RGPFRQVVQRRLT
+2103 
-2116 VEVPVQPLLELFQ
+2116 
-2129 AGVGRPVHRDREGQR
+2129 
-2144 YTVAVPVQRVG
+2144 
-2155 IGGRAVGRFRHDQL
+2155 
-2169 AVMPLGR
+2169 
-2176 DAGLAARG
+2176 
-2184 QSQAFGR
+2184 
-2191 RHAGTVRHG
+2191 
-2200 KVQDVAMIHVRS
+2200 
-2212 VDTARDRSG
+2212 
-2221 PCGIIVVGVVLFG
+2221 
-2234 LSGLVEGAVIGGR
+2234 
-2247 RIPAHTGLIQQ
+2247 
-2258 AVRVSHGQRR
+2258 
-2268 SIIAARNGDGHGLQ
+2268 
-2282 IPGAVLVLHID
+2282 
-2293 GEGIRDGGP
+2293 
-2302 FRQGI
+2302 
-2307 DGGNVKGLA
+2307 
-2316 VKAGR
+2316 
-2321 PLHGFSLA
+2321 
-2329 LQGIGPGAVAV
+2329 
-2340 QDQMAEAPFH
+2340 
-2350 GLAALHVAIRGILAQ
+2350 
-2365 KDVCVRALRPFPAA
+2365 
-2379 VLALVTGHGTEPQ
+2379 
-2392 LVPGVHV
+2392 
-2399 RAGHLAFQ
+2399 
-2407 LLRALVI
+2407 
-2414 GVRAVVGLVLFL
+2414 VRAVVGLVLFL

-2481 AHGEVLTHG
+2481 THGEVLPHG

-2603 GPLHAIAKTDVQTP
+2603 GPLHAIAKTDVQTS

-2636 ARGAAAGGRTGGG
+2636 ARGAAAGGRIGGG
-2649 HQVFAKGREEI
+2649 HQVFAKSREEI
-2660 LPAALHPFHL
+2660 LPADLHPFHL
-2670 EGGHIF
+2670 EGGHLF

-2748 CNLSKK
+2748 CDLSKK

>member
-14 CDGHMDGDPVRARR
+14 CDGHMDGDLVRARR

-63 FQDQRAVVGLDHM
+63 FQDQRAVFGLDHM
-76 GLVAVHDAGLALVV
+76 GPVAGHDAGLPLVV

-105 SILQLREATCHG
+105 AILQLREATCHG

-131 IRRTSRFLA
+131 IRRTSRFLE

-145 TGARAAFHL
+145 AGARAAFHL
-154 GHIKDDLLRAGR
+154 GHIKDDLLRVGR

-238 LDIVHIMTDGRA
+238 LGIVHIMTGGRA

-329 IGVGQAAVFIACDG
+329 IGVGQAAVSIACDG

-399 GRRAAGDTGSIILPR
+399 GHRAAGDTGSIILPR

-469 VFAGLRTHVAH
+469 VFAGLRAHVAH

-496 LACRTA
+496 LLACRTA

-508 RSLYPA
+508 RSAYLA
-514 RDGLGATVLLD
+514 RDGLGATVLHD

-588 ALQGIGRVTVVVQ
+588 ALQGIGRVTAVVQ

-793 ADAFGISPVQAPKIR
+793 ADAFGISPVQAPKSR

-864 RRGAMLVTDIEV
+864 RRGAMLVTNIEV

-920 EGKGHRSSATP
+920 EGKGHRSFAIP

-936 CRIAYPAHLVHEIGE
+936 CRIAYPAHFVHEIGE
-951 SRIPGIDIAGRK
+951 SRISGIDIAGRK
-963 LPFHGPGPIGH
+963 LPFHGPGPIGR

-982 LAWRRDRAPVVL
+982 LVWRRDRAPVVL

-1084 LTVIDAGDGSLQR
+1084 LTVTDAGDDGRQR

-1177 SFIHIQHR
+1177 SFIHIQRR

-1273 GPQIMAAAVLPHRG
+1273 GPPIMAAAVLPHRG

-1482 RGLVAVRERTV
+1482 RGLVTVRERTV

-1505 AGRANELV
+1505 AGRVNELV
-1513 IRPIDHGTVIMTA
+1513 IRSIDHGTVIMTA

-1533 QRAVIRSVTQL
+1533 QRAAIRTVTQL

-1626 GDLLGRLRL
+1626 GDQLGRLRL

-1813 HISIRMGTAGNK
+1813 HVSIRMGTAGNK

-1833 GIDVPDIE
+1833 GIDVPDTE

-1860 YGLEHRTVREDLP
+1860 YGLEHRTVREDLS

-1920 IDGGN
+1920 IDGGD
-1925 VKGLAVKAGRP
+1925 VEGLAVKAGRP

-1962 FHGLAAL
+1962 FHGPAAL

-2006 LVPGVHVRAG
+2006 LVPGIHVRAG

-2021 LLRALVIGVRAVVGL
+2021 LLRALVIGVR
-2036 VLFLRTRS
+2036 T
-2044 SHHLTVIGTPH
+2044 
-2055 AALDEPQLGIRIQR
+2055 
-2069 DLRLVV
+2069 
-2075 GTGDGERDLLLLP
+2075 
-2088 GALVVLHEDGEAFRD
+2088 
-2103 RGPFRQVVQRRLT
+2103 
-2116 VEVPVQPLLELFQ
+2116 
-2129 AGVGRPVHRDREGQR
+2129 
-2144 YTVAVPVQRVG
+2144 
-2155 IGGRAVGRFRHDQL
+2155 
-2169 AVMPLGR
+2169 
-2176 DAGLAARG
+2176 
-2184 QSQAFGR
+2184 
-2191 RHAGTVRHG
+2191 
-2200 KVQDVAMIHVRS
+2200 
-2212 VDTARDRSG
+2212 
-2221 PCGIIVVGVVLFG
+2221 
-2234 LSGLVEGAVIGGR
+2234 
-2247 RIPAHTGLIQQ
+2247 
-2258 AVRVSHGQRR
+2258 
-2268 SIIAARNGDGHGLQ
+2268 
-2282 IPGAVLVLHID
+2282 
-2293 GEGIRDGGP
+2293 
-2302 FRQGI
+2302 
-2307 DGGNVKGLA
+2307 
-2316 VKAGR
+2316 
-2321 PLHGFSLA
+2321 
-2329 LQGIGPGAVAV
+2329 
-2340 QDQMAEAPFH
+2340 
-2350 GLAALHVAIRGILAQ
+2350 
-2365 KDVCVRALRPFPAA
+2365 
-2379 VLALVTGHGTEPQ
+2379 
-2392 LVPGVHV
+2392 
-2399 RAGHLAFQ
+2399 
-2407 LLRALVI
+2407 
-2414 GVRAVVGLVLFL
+2414 VVGLVLFL

-2467 GERGLGLAALPVLH
+2467 GERGLGLTALPVLH

-2700 AIAGQRRRI
+2700 SIAGQRCRI

-2748 CNLSKK
+2748 CDLSKK

>member
-1 MPDRLDDRLVIDA
+1 
-14 CDGHMDGDPVRARR
+14 
-28 NIEGLLDAIAFVQAL
+28 
-43 DDIAAVVE
+43 
-51 HETVAPLAIVAL
+51 
-63 FQDQRAVVGLDHM
+63 
-76 GLVAVHDAGLALVV
+76 
-90 HQPDVIGIDLHGLAL
+90 
-105 SILQLREATCHG
+105 
-117 RRQDDLVAATVFCD
+117 
-131 IRRTSRFLA
+131 
-140 LELYR
+140 
-145 TGARAAFHL
+145 
-154 GHIKDDLLRAGR
+154 
-166 AIRVRHRDG
+166 
-175 EVFLALRPGL
+175 
-185 ELLVFFTERVHHIG
+185 
-199 VLTGLGIDGQVAE
+199 
-212 FSLDG
+212 
-217 LQTVL
+217 
-222 GRSSRISIIH
+222 
-232 AVAQIP
+232 
-238 LDIVHIMTDGRA
+238 
-250 LHRVPVL
+250 
-257 DLDRMFCRNGL
+257 
-268 PVRSP
+268 
-273 ELQGRS
+273 
-279 IVHPV
+279 
-284 DGDGDA
+284 
-290 ACDALSAGIARD
+290 
-302 RKVFLHG
+302 
-309 RMGAILVQ
+309 
-317 ILQLVTAFFSQL
+317 
-329 IGVGQAAVFIACDG
+329 
-343 QGPVLTLGLPGTVAC
+343 
-358 CQINRLPAPGSDAR
+358 
-372 DMLFIPGIR
+372 
-381 VRDRDRLDVDGV
+381 
-393 SGILRD
+393 
-399 GRRAAGDTGSIILPR
+399 
-414 DLEGQFLFFRDG
+414 
-426 IVFIKH
+426 
-432 HHGERGFTDI
+432 
-442 ALPQMLRGLV
+442 
-452 VEDKGVFTGLLV
+452 
-464 QLQIA
+464 
-469 VFAGLRTHVAH
+469 
-480 GAIFTRDLD
+480 
-489 QVLEDAP
+489 
-496 LACRTA
+496 
-502 VRAVHV
+502 
-508 RSLYPA
+508 
-514 RDGLGATVLLD
+514 
-525 ACDRKAV
+525 
-532 IRDLQPCLPLI
+532 
-543 HRDARHFRGI
+543 
-553 VAALD
+553 
-558 GDLQR
+558 
-563 LVGSLS
+563 
-569 IALPRPLGMDGEI
+569 
-582 IIPDLS
+582 
-588 ALQGIGRVTVVVQ
+588 
-601 LVEIL
+601 
-606 AGRRVEIERAVLSL
+606 
-620 HDLDVGIRAP
+620 
-630 GFLRELLADGILDLG
+630 
-645 PQLAEGRGGGHL
+645 
-657 PVLRRVDG
+657 
-665 VFHLIRPAVH
+665 
-675 RVIILGFQLARR
+675 
-687 DRTPV
+687 
-692 LGLVLRPGMHVGHDA
+692 
-707 GFHHRDH
+707 
-714 CRVAH
+714 
-719 EDRGRVLAGDGDGD
+719 
-733 VLHIPGA
+733 
-740 LVVTHGHMEG
+740 
-750 QLFFL
+750 
-755 SFRQADDRF
+755 
-764 AFRIQIEGILAGGGI
+764 
-779 DLEGAELIAERRRH
+779 
-793 ADAFGISPVQAPKIR
+793 
-808 IRQQAVG
+808 
-815 ELVPR
+815 
-820 VGIFGA
+820 
-826 DLPGNRNH
+826 
-834 ALIQAQVRGVLD
+834 
-846 LRRIIGTV
+846 
-854 DGKLLRSRRL
+854 
-864 RRGAMLVTDIEV
+864 
-876 DRKVEL
+876 
-882 HILAIRRQCR
+882 
-892 PGFIRIQQAQGILSR
+892 
-907 RRIERQFGYGHPV
+907 
-920 EGKGHRSSATP
+920 
-931 HRGRQ
+931 
-936 CRIAYPAHLVHEIGE
+936 
-951 SRIPGIDIAGRK
+951 
-963 LPFHGPGPIGH
+963 
-974 IFFGIELR
+974 
-982 LAWRRDRAPVVL
+982 
-994 AAHPVS
+994 
-1000 VDVLWRRSRDLDGRT
+1000 
-1015 VVGAVDI
+1015 
-1022 DGGRMFAVRT
+1022 
-1032 VAVLVLDLERDI
+1032 
-1044 DAQVH
+1044 
-1049 VLRQTVQAILIRG
+1049 
-1062 KGISQLIIR
+1062 
-1071 AVLLQF
+1071 
-1077 ERAQRDD
+1077 
-1084 LTVIDAGDGSLQR
+1084 
-1097 VDAVSGLGDGVGGV
+1097 
-1111 HHSRPIWRCH
+1111 
-1121 IQRLLDPQRQ
+1121 
-1131 PLTNDQ
+1131 
-1137 AVRIVGIL
+1137 
-1145 LVEGDS
+1145 
-1151 YFLRTCIP
+1151 
-1159 AGKRTIRVCC
+1159 
-1169 SPLAAPNA
+1169 
-1177 SFIHIQHR
+1177 
-1185 FRIVREHRLVV
+1185 
-1196 RAFDGDGDGL
+1196 
-1206 FRPGPPVVHDADHK
+1206 
-1220 GLGHALALAQCRD
+1220 
-1233 VIIALVELIGIV
+1233 
-1245 PVLVQGQGPVLRG
+1245 
-1258 GDVPAVTTPG
+1258 
-1268 DIHRA
+1268 
-1273 GPQIMAAAVLPHRG
+1273 MAAAVLPHRG

-1447 GDIAAVSGKVDAIR
+1447 GDIAAVSGEVDAIR

-1626 GDLLGRLRL
+1626 GDQLGRLRL

-1694 CRRIAVTAVM
+1694 CRRIAVM

-1813 HISIRMGTAGNK
+1813 HVSIRMSTAGNK

-1873 VAIPDLQRRLVI
+1873 VAVPDLQRRLVI

-1925 VKGLAVKAGRP
+1925 IEGLAVKAGRP

-1950 AVAVQDQMAEAP
+1950 TVAVQLQMAEAP
-1962 FHGLAAL
+1962 FHGLAAF

-2006 LVPGVHVRAG
+2006 LVPGIHVCAG

-2036 VLFLRTRS
+2036 VF
-2044 SHHLTVIGTPH
+2044 
-2055 AALDEPQLGIRIQR
+2055 
-2069 DLRLVV
+2069 
-2075 GTGDGERDLLLLP
+2075 
-2088 GALVVLHEDGEAFRD
+2088 
-2103 RGPFRQVVQRRLT
+2103 
-2116 VEVPVQPLLELFQ
+2116 
-2129 AGVGRPVHRDREGQR
+2129 
-2144 YTVAVPVQRVG
+2144 
-2155 IGGRAVGRFRHDQL
+2155 
-2169 AVMPLGR
+2169 
-2176 DAGLAARG
+2176 
-2184 QSQAFGR
+2184 
-2191 RHAGTVRHG
+2191 
-2200 KVQDVAMIHVRS
+2200 
-2212 VDTARDRSG
+2212 
-2221 PCGIIVVGVVLFG
+2221 
-2234 LSGLVEGAVIGGR
+2234 
-2247 RIPAHTGLIQQ
+2247 
-2258 AVRVSHGQRR
+2258 
-2268 SIIAARNGDGHGLQ
+2268 
-2282 IPGAVLVLHID
+2282 
-2293 GEGIRDGGP
+2293 
-2302 FRQGI
+2302 
-2307 DGGNVKGLA
+2307 
-2316 VKAGR
+2316 
-2321 PLHGFSLA
+2321 
-2329 LQGIGPGAVAV
+2329 
-2340 QDQMAEAPFH
+2340 
-2350 GLAALHVAIRGILAQ
+2350 
-2365 KDVCVRALRPFPAA
+2365 
-2379 VLALVTGHGTEPQ
+2379 
-2392 LVPGVHV
+2392 
-2399 RAGHLAFQ
+2399 
-2407 LLRALVI
+2407 
-2414 GVRAVVGLVLFL
+2414 FL

-2467 GERGLGLAALPVLH
+2467 GERGLGLTALPVLH

>member
-1 MPDRLDDRLVIDA
+1 
-14 CDGHMDGDPVRARR
+14 MDG
-28 NIEGLLDAIAFVQAL
+28 EFV
-43 DDIAAVVE
+43 
-51 HETVAPLAIVAL
+51 
-63 FQDQRAVVGLDHM
+63 
-76 GLVAVHDAGLALVV
+76 
-90 HQPDVIGIDLHGLAL
+90 
-105 SILQLREATCHG
+105 
-117 RRQDDLVAATVFCD
+117 
-131 IRRTSRFLA
+131 
-140 LELYR
+140 
-145 TGARAAFHL
+145 
-154 GHIKDDLLRAGR
+154 
-166 AIRVRHRDG
+166 
-175 EVFLALRPGL
+175 
-185 ELLVFFTERVHHIG
+185 
-199 VLTGLGIDGQVAE
+199 
-212 FSLDG
+212 
-217 LQTVL
+217 
-222 GRSSRISIIH
+222 
-232 AVAQIP
+232 
-238 LDIVHIMTDGRA
+238 
-250 LHRVPVL
+250 VL
-257 DLDRMFCRNGL
+257 DLA
-268 PVRSP
+268 
-273 ELQGRS
+273 Q
-279 IVHPV
+279 
-284 DGDGDA
+284 
-290 ACDALSAGIARD
+290 
-302 RKVFLHG
+302 
-309 RMGAILVQ
+309 
-317 ILQLVTAFFSQL
+317 LQL
-329 IGVGQAAVFIACDG
+329 
-343 QGPVLTLGLPGTVAC
+343 LG
-358 CQINRLPAPGSDAR
+358 R
-372 DMLFIPGIR
+372 IP
-381 VRDRDRLDVDGV
+381 
-393 SGILRD
+393 
-399 GRRAAGDTGSIILPR
+399 
-414 DLEGQFLFFRDG
+414 F
-426 IVFIKH
+426 
-432 HHGERGFTDI
+432 
-442 ALPQMLRGLV
+442 
-452 VEDKGVFTGLLV
+452 
-464 QLQIA
+464 
-469 VFAGLRTHVAH
+469 
-480 GAIFTRDLD
+480 
-489 QVLEDAP
+489 
-496 LACRTA
+496 
-502 VRAVHV
+502 
-508 RSLYPA
+508 
-514 RDGLGATVLLD
+514 
-525 ACDRKAV
+525 
-532 IRDLQPCLPLI
+532 
-543 HRDARHFRGI
+543 
-553 VAALD
+553 
-558 GDLQR
+558 
-563 LVGSLS
+563 
-569 IALPRPLGMDGEI
+569 
-582 IIPDLS
+582 
-588 ALQGIGRVTVVVQ
+588 VVQ

-606 AGRRVEIERAVLSL
+606 ARDRIEIERAVLTVQ
-620 HDLDVGIRAP
+620 DLDMGITIP
-630 GFLRELLADGILDLG
+630 GIVAREL
-645 PQLAEGRGGGHL
+645 P
-657 PVLRRVDG
+657 VDG
-665 VFHLIRPAVH
+665 VLDFGIQVAEAIRYGRLLPILRLDGELHIMRLAV
-675 RVIILGFQLARR
+675 RIRIEFLGFQTARR
-687 DRTPV
+687 ERGIPTIRISFCRMLEV
-692 LGLVLRPGMHVGHDA
+692 AEALFL
-707 GFHHRDH
+707 HRDH
-714 CRVAH
+714 GRVTG
-719 EDRGRVLAGDGDGD
+719 EDRGRILAGDGDGD
-733 VLHIPGA
+733 LLDIPGA

-750 QLFFL
+750 QGLRIVL
-755 SFRQADDRF
+755 RQPDDLRMLGV
-764 AFRIQIEGILAGGGI
+764 QIEGVFARLGI
-779 DLEGAELIAERRRH
+779 DLQRAVFGLERILH
-793 ADAFGISPVQAPKIR
+793 FDAFRTVR
-808 IRQQAVG
+808 IHQLVIAIIIQQAVG
-815 ELVPR
+815 ELVPTVR
-820 VGIFGA
+820 IRCRDITGDGGLVFS
-826 DLPGNRNH
+826 
-834 ALIQAQVRGVLD
+834 QVP
-846 LRRIIGTV
+846 I
-854 DGKLLRSRRL
+854 
-864 RRGAMLVTDIEV
+864 
-876 DRKVEL
+876 L
-882 HILAIRRQCR
+882 HMRD
-892 PGFIRIQQAQGILSR
+892 R
-907 RRIERQFGYGHPV
+907 RRIVGAVDGEFLRHGLLGCGAMFVTNIEGDLKGEFGILTVGLQGCLGLRCLQQLQYILAGRGVQHQLGHLDPV
-920 EGKGHRSSATP
+920 QGEGHGIVAIGRAIQRDIALACCLRPGH
-931 HRGRQ
+931 
-936 CRIAYPAHLVHEIGE
+936 IEGE
-951 SRIPGIDIAGRK
+951 AVIVSIDIAGRK
-963 LPFHGPGPIGH
+963 LAWHERGGIPFVFCRIEFHLIRGP
-974 IFFGIELR
+974 
-982 LAWRRDRAPVVL
+982 DRAPVFL
-994 AAHPVS
+994 AAHTVS
-1000 VDVLWRRSRDLDGRT
+1000 VDVLWRRSRDIDGRT

-1022 DGGRMFAVRT
+1022 DGGRMFTLRK

-1077 ERAQRDD
+1077 ERAQHDGLAFIDSGDD
-1084 LTVIDAGDGSLQR
+1084 GRQR

-1151 YFLRTCIP
+1151 YFLRICIP

-1177 SFIHIQHR
+1177 SFIHIQRR

-1206 FRPGPPVVHDADHK
+1206 FRPRAPVVHDADHK
-1220 GLGHALALAQCRD
+1220 GLGHGLALAQCRD
-1233 VIIALVELIGIV
+1233 VIIAIVELIGIV

-1268 DIHRA
+1268 DLHRA
-1273 GPQIMAAAVLPHRG
+1273 APQIMAAAVLPHRG

-1359 EELFAVK
+1359 EELFTVK

-1447 GDIAAVSGKVDAIR
+1447 GDIVAVGGEAHALRRS
-1461 GFGLAGLHT
+1461 GLAHLHT
-1470 VDEFRAVVGILA
+1470 VDEFRAMVGILA
-1482 RGLVAVRERTV
+1482 YGLIAVLGHTV
-1493 IPADLVSSRPVL
+1493 IPVDLVSSRPRL
-1505 AGRANELV
+1505 AWRTNEIV

-1533 QRAVIRSVTQL
+1533 QRTAIRTVTQL

-1568 PDRDGKGLGQ
+1568 LDRDGKGLGQ

-1596 GLELIGIGTVC
+1596 GLELIGIGTIGTVC

-1626 GDLLGRLRL
+1626 GDQLGRLRL

-1655 EIPLVAKVNVRGI
+1655 EIPLVAKVNVRGL

-1854 ISGVAL
+1854 TSGVAL
-1860 YGLEHRTVREDLP
+1860 YGLEHRTVREDLS
-1873 VAIPDLQRRLVI
+1873 VAIPDLQRRLVVG
-1885 AARNGDGHGLQIPG
+1885 ARDGDGHDLQIPG
-1899 AVLVLHIDGEGIR
+1899 AVLVLHIGGEGIR

-1920 IDGGN
+1920 IDGGD
-1925 VKGLAVKAGRP
+1925 VEGLAIKAGRP
-1936 LHGFSLALQGIGPG
+1936 LHGFALALQGIGPG

-1969 HVAIRGILAQKDV
+1969 HVAIRGILAQKNF

-2021 LLRALVIGVRAVVGL
+2021 LLRALVIGVRTVVGL
-2036 VLFLRTRS
+2036 VLFLRARS

-2116 VEVPVQPLLELFQ
+2116 VEVPVQPLLEFFQ
-2129 AGVGRPVHRDREGQR
+2129 AGVGRPVHRDREDQR
-2144 YTVAVPVQRVG
+2144 YTVTVPVQRIG

-2184 QSQAFGR
+2184 QPQAFGR

-2212 VDTARDRSG
+2212 VDAARDRSG

-2234 LSGLVEGAVIGGR
+2234 LSGLVEGAVIGRR

-2258 AVRVSHGQRR
+2258 AVRVAHGQRR
-2268 SIIAARNGDGHGLQ
+2268 SVIAARNGDGHGLQ
-2282 IPGAVLVLHID
+2282 VPGTVLVLHID
-2293 GEGIRDGGP
+2293 GEGIRDGGA

-2307 DGGNVKGLA
+2307 DGIDVEGLA
-2316 VKAGR
+2316 V
-2321 PLHGFSLA
+2321 
-2329 LQGIGPGAVAV
+2329 
-2340 QDQMAEAPFH
+2340 
-2350 GLAALHVAIRGILAQ
+2350 
-2365 KDVCVRALRPFPAA
+2365 
-2379 VLALVTGHGTEPQ
+2379 
-2392 LVPGVHV
+2392 
-2399 RAGHLAFQ
+2399 
-2407 LLRALVI
+2407 
-2414 GVRAVVGLVLFL
+2414 
-2426 RTRSSHHLT
+2426 
-2435 VIGTPHAAL
+2435 
-2444 DEPQLGIRIQRD
+2444 
-2456 LRLVVGPLDGH
+2456 
-2467 GERGLGLAALPVLH
+2467 
-2481 AHGEVLTHG
+2481 
-2490 LAQGQAVGIGVIVVQ
+2490 
-2505 GIGDDT
+2505 
-2511 GVGID
+2511 
-2516 GDDAILGDDAVA
+2516 
-2528 AVGKA
+2528 
-2533 VGQPPA
+2533 
-2539 VRIAGHH
+2539 
-2546 LPHDDRHTGGEDIA
+2546 
-2560 LDLLAPVGL
+2560 
-2569 HTGFHQGHVV
+2569 
-2579 TVHSDDAADLG
+2579 
-2590 IEVLVRPAADLIV
+2590 
-2603 GPLHAIAKTDVQTP
+2603 
-2617 QMIDAVQQVAAA
+2617 
-2629 VFVIAAA
+2629 
-2636 ARGAAAGGRTGGG
+2636 
-2649 HQVFAKGREEI
+2649 
-2660 LPAALHPFHL
+2660 
-2670 EGGHIF
+2670 
-2676 LGIRGVEALQP
+2676 
-2687 DGRPIFKAQDKIV
+2687 
-2700 AIAGQRRRI
+2700 
-2709 RRKIEDEAPVRSAGD
+2709 
-2724 GLCGTSNRLGKT
+2724 
-2736 DIGHEGPPDKKS
+2736 
-2748 CNLSKK
+2748 
-2754 YENVKSPVPKGL
+2754 
-2766 GTGLGFARHARGA
+2766 
-2779 SGVRQGEG
+2779 
-2787 IKKSCHA
+2787 
-2794 R
+2794 

>member
-14 CDGHMDGDPVRARR
+14 CDGHMDGDLVRARR
-28 NIEGLLDAIAFVQAL
+28 NIEGLLDTIVFVQAL

-63 FQDQRAVVGLDHM
+63 FQDQRAVFGLDHM
-76 GLVAVHDAGLALVV
+76 GHVAVHDAGLPLVV

-105 SILQLREATCHG
+105 AILQLREVTCHG
-117 RRQDDLVAATVFCD
+117 RRQDDVVAATVFCD
-131 IRRTSRFLA
+131 IRRTSRFL
-140 LELYR
+140 ELYR
-145 TGARAAFHL
+145 AGARAAFHL
-154 GHIKDDLLRAGR
+154 GHIKDDLLRVGR

-238 LDIVHIMTDGRA
+238 LGIVHVITDGRA

-268 PVRSP
+268 PVRGP

-469 VFAGLRTHVAH
+469 VFAGLRAHVAH

-508 RSLYPA
+508 RSAYLA
-514 RDGLGATVLLD
+514 RDGLGATVLHD

-588 ALQGIGRVTVVVQ
+588 ALQGIGRVTAVVQ

-630 GFLRELLADGILDLG
+630 GFLRELLADGTLDLG

-982 LAWRRDRAPVVL
+982 LVWRRDRAPVVL

-1177 SFIHIQHR
+1177 SFIHIQRR

-1268 DIHRA
+1268 DLHRA
-1273 GPQIMAAAVLPHRG
+1273 APQQIMAAGVLPHRG

-1482 RGLVAVRERTV
+1482 RGLVTVRERTV

-1505 AGRANELV
+1505 AGRVNELV
-1513 IRPIDHGTVIMTA
+1513 IRSIDHGTVIMTA

-1533 QRAVIRSVTQL
+1533 QRAAIRTVTQL

-1626 GDLLGRLRL
+1626 GDQLGRLRL

-1860 YGLEHRTVREDLP
+1860 YGLEHRTVREDLS

-1899 AVLVLHIDGEGIR
+1899 AVLVLHIDGESIR

-1920 IDGGN
+1920 IDGGD
-1925 VKGLAVKAGRP
+1925 VEGLAVKAGRP
-1936 LHGFSLALQGIGPG
+1936 LYGFALALQGIGPG

-2021 LLRALVIGVRAVVGL
+2021 LLRALVIGVRTVVGL
-2036 VLFLRTRS
+2036 VLFLR
-2044 SHHLTVIGTPH
+2044 P
-2055 AALDEPQLGIRIQR
+2055 
-2069 DLRLVV
+2069 
-2075 GTGDGERDLLLLP
+2075 
-2088 GALVVLHEDGEAFRD
+2088 
-2103 RGPFRQVVQRRLT
+2103 
-2116 VEVPVQPLLELFQ
+2116 
-2129 AGVGRPVHRDREGQR
+2129 
-2144 YTVAVPVQRVG
+2144 
-2155 IGGRAVGRFRHDQL
+2155 
-2169 AVMPLGR
+2169 
-2176 DAGLAARG
+2176 
-2184 QSQAFGR
+2184 
-2191 RHAGTVRHG
+2191 
-2200 KVQDVAMIHVRS
+2200 
-2212 VDTARDRSG
+2212 
-2221 PCGIIVVGVVLFG
+2221 
-2234 LSGLVEGAVIGGR
+2234 
-2247 RIPAHTGLIQQ
+2247 
-2258 AVRVSHGQRR
+2258 
-2268 SIIAARNGDGHGLQ
+2268 
-2282 IPGAVLVLHID
+2282 
-2293 GEGIRDGGP
+2293 
-2302 FRQGI
+2302 
-2307 DGGNVKGLA
+2307 
-2316 VKAGR
+2316 
-2321 PLHGFSLA
+2321 
-2329 LQGIGPGAVAV
+2329 
-2340 QDQMAEAPFH
+2340 
-2350 GLAALHVAIRGILAQ
+2350 
-2365 KDVCVRALRPFPAA
+2365 
-2379 VLALVTGHGTEPQ
+2379 
-2392 LVPGVHV
+2392 
-2399 RAGHLAFQ
+2399 
-2407 LLRALVI
+2407 
-2414 GVRAVVGLVLFL
+2414 
-2426 RTRSSHHLT
+2426 RSSHHLT

-2467 GERGLGLAALPVLH
+2467 GERGLGLTALPVLH

-2748 CNLSKK
+2748 CDLSKK

>member
-1 MPDRLDDRLVIDA
+1 MGIVA
-14 CDGHMDGDPVRARR
+14 CLRIR
-28 NIEGLLDAIAFVQAL
+28 
-43 DDIAAVVE
+43 IAA
-51 HETVAPLAIVAL
+51 I
-63 FQDQRAVVGLDHM
+63 
-76 GLVAVHDAGLALVV
+76 V
-90 HQPDVIGIDLHGLAL
+90 HQPDIIGIDLHGFAID
-105 SILQLREATCHG
+105 ILQLRELAFHR
-117 RRQDDLVAATVFCD
+117 RRQDGLVVATVFHDLC
-131 IRRTSRFLA
+131 RRFRF

-145 TGARAAFHL
+145 AGACAAFHL
-154 GHIKDDLLRAGR
+154 GHIKDDFLCVGR

-175 EVFLALRPGL
+175 EVFLVLRPGL
-185 ELLVFFTERVHHIG
+185 ELSVCFTERVHHIG
-199 VLTGLGIDGQVAE
+199 VLAGHGIDGQVAE
-212 FSLDG
+212 ISLDG

-222 GRSSRISIIH
+222 GRSSRIRIVH

-238 LDIVHIMTDGRA
+238 LLIVHVITGGHA

-273 ELQGRS
+273 ELQGRR

-284 DGDGDA
+284 NGDGNA
-290 ACDALSAGIARD
+290 TCDALSAGISHD
-302 RKVFLHG
+302 RKVLLHG
-309 RMGAILVQ
+309 RMGAVLVQ
-317 ILQLVTAFFSQL
+317 RLQLVTAFFGQL

-343 QGPVLTLGLPGTVAC
+343 QGPVPTLDLPRIIAC
-358 CQINRLPAPGSDAR
+358 QVNRLPARGSDAR

-381 VRDRDRLDVDGV
+381 IRDLDRLDVDGV
-393 SGILRD
+393 CVILRD
-399 GRRAAGDTGSIILPR
+399 GHRTAGDTGNIILPR

-432 HHGERGFTDI
+432 HHGERGFTDV
-442 ALPQMLRGLV
+442 ARPQMLRGLV
-452 VEDKGVFTGLLV
+452 VEDKGVFTGLLI

-469 VFAGLRTHVAH
+469 VFAGLRAHIAH
-480 GAIFTRDLD
+480 GAIFPRDLD
-489 QVLEDAP
+489 QVLEDAS
-496 LACRTA
+496 LVCRTA

-508 RSLYPA
+508 RSAYLA
-514 RDGLGATVLLD
+514 RDGLDATVLHD

-532 IRDLQPCLPLI
+532 IRDIQPCLSLI
-543 HRDARHFRGI
+543 QRDRLQHRGI

-563 LVGSLS
+563 LVCPLLVACSC
-569 IALPRPLGMDGEI
+569 PLGMDGEVI
-582 IIPDLS
+582 VLDL
-588 ALQGIGRVTVVVQ
+588 AQLQSLGIGISIIQ
-601 LVEIL
+601 LVKIL
-606 AGRRVEIERAVLSL
+606 ARSRIKIECAVCPLQ
-620 HDLDVGIRAP
+620 DLDASIVSPGIFA
-630 GFLRELLADGILDLG
+630 RELPVDGALDFG
-645 PQLAEGRGGGHL
+645 PQVIEAIRSGRLLPILRLDGELHLMRLAVR
-657 PVLRRVDG
+657 
-665 VFHLIRPAVH
+665 I
-675 RVIILGFQLARR
+675 RVIILGFQLAMRR
-687 DRTPV
+687 RRPV
-692 LGLVLRPGMHVGHDA
+692 RENVLLLGIRVGHDA
-707 GFHHRDH
+707 SFHHRDH
-714 CRVAH
+714 CRVAY

-755 SFRQADDRF
+755 AFRQADDRF

-779 DLEGAELIAERRRH
+779 DLEGAELIAERRPH
-793 ADAFGISPVQAPKIR
+793 VDAFGISPVQAPKIR

-907 RRIERQFGYGHPV
+907 RRIERQFGYGHPA
-920 EGKGHRSSATP
+920 EGKGHRSSAIP

-936 CRIAYPAHLVHEIGE
+936 CRIAYPAHFVHEIGE

-963 LPFHGPGPIGH
+963 LPFHGPGLIGR
-974 IFFGIELR
+974 IFFGIKLR
-982 LAWRRDRAPVVL
+982 LVWRRDRDPVFL
-994 AAHPVS
+994 AAHTVS
-1000 VDVLWRRSRDLDGRT
+1000 IDVLGRPSRDLDGRT
-1015 VVGAVDI
+1015 VVGTVDI
-1022 DGGRMFAVRT
+1022 DGGRMFT
-1032 VAVLVLDLERDI
+1032 LGKVAVLVLDLERDI
-1044 DAQVH
+1044 DAQIH
-1049 VLRQTVQAILIRG
+1049 VLRQPVQAILIRG

-1084 LTVIDAGDGSLQR
+1084 LTVTDAGDDGRQR

-1137 AVRIVGIL
+1137 AVPIIGIL

-1151 YFLRTCIP
+1151 YFLRICIP

-1206 FRPGPPVVHDADHK
+1206 FRPRAPVVHDADHK
-1220 GLGHALALAQCRD
+1220 GLGHGLALAQCRD
-1233 VIIALVELIGIV
+1233 VIIAIVELIGIV

-1273 GPQIMAAAVLPHRG
+1273 GPQIMAATVLPHRG

-1422 IAALVQRVGIAAVRS
+1422 IAVLVQRVGIAAVRF

-1505 AGRANELV
+1505 AGHVNELV

-1533 QRAVIRSVTQL
+1533 QRAAIRTVTQL

-1568 PDRDGKGLGQ
+1568 LDRDGKGLGQ
-1578 HLALGQL
+1578 HLALGQP
-1585 VDGIAVRIKSA
+1585 VDFIAVLIKSA

-1626 GDLLGRLRL
+1626 GDQLGRLRL

-1640 TVRFQLGIRGIHTEG
+1640 TVRFQLGARVLHTEG

-1668 DPARK
+1668 DLAQQAAR
-1673 ALCLVMAG
+1673 LVMVR
-1681 DDIALPVDDIPRL
+1681 DDIALPVNDIPRF
-1694 CRRIAVTAVM
+1694 CRRIAVSAII

-1713 IILVRDDRERARAF
+1713 IILARDDRERARSF

-1735 VVSTMLI
+1735 VVSAMLV

-1747 KGLEMGVL
+1747 KGLVMGVL
-1755 GIELLDE
+1755 GIELLDRVA
-1762 LAPAVDHI
+1762 LAVDLI
-1770 GPAAVRI
+1770 GPCAIRVDSQLTVLRGEGGGGFRPTFTADVTIRRAAGGR
-1777 DGQSTVVGRENGLG
+1777 VVIAVLRM
-1791 AAFRADMPRLRLMPC
+1791 AAALD
-1806 GRRGRML
+1806 
-1813 HISIRMGTAGNK
+1813 TN
-1825 DGLVTARI
+1825 GLVTACI
-1833 GIDVPDIE
+1833 GIDVLDPE
-1841 RSGKLGPARGVIG
+1841 AARNRGPARVIIG
-1854 ISGVAL
+1854 ISRVAL
-1860 YGLEHRTVREDLP
+1860 LRFKHRAVREDLS
-1873 VAIPDLQRRLVI
+1873 VTILDLQRRLVVG
-1885 AARNGDGHGLQIPG
+1885 ARDGDGHGLQVPG
-1899 AVLVLHIDGEGIR
+1899 TVLVLHIDGEGIR

-1925 VKGLAVKAGRP
+1925 IEGLAVKAGRP
-1936 LHGFSLALQGIGPG
+1936 LHGFALALQGIGPG

-2006 LVPGVHVRAG
+2006 LMPGIHVRAG

-2021 LLRALVIGVRAVVGL
+2021 LLRALVISVRTVVGL

-2103 RGPFRQVVQRRLT
+2103 SGPFRQVVQRRLT
-2116 VEVPVQPLLELFQ
+2116 VEVPVQPLLEFFQ

-2155 IGGRAVGRFRHDQL
+2155 IGGRAVGRFRHNQL
-2169 AVMPLGR
+2169 AVMPLGH
-2176 DAGLAARG
+2176 DAGLTARG
-2184 QSQAFGR
+2184 QPQAFGR

-2212 VDTARDRSG
+2212 VDAARDRSG
-2221 PCGIIVVGVVLFG
+2221 PCGIIVVGGVLFR
-2234 LSGLVEGAVIGGR
+2234 LSGLVEGAVIGRR

-2258 AVRVSHGQRR
+2258 AVRVAHGQRR
-2268 SIIAARNGDGHGLQ
+2268 SVIAARNGDGHGLQ

-2307 DGGNVKGLA
+2307 DGGNIEGLA

-2321 PLHGFSLA
+2321 PLHGFALA

-2392 LVPGVHV
+2392 LMPGIHV

-2414 GVRAVVGLVLFL
+2414 SVRTVVGLVLFL

-2516 GDDAILGDDAVA
+2516 GDDTILGDDAVA
-2528 AVGKA
+2528 AVDKA

-2603 GPLHAIAKTDVQTP
+2603 GPLHAIAKTDVQAS
-2617 QMIDAVQQVAAA
+2617 QMIDAVQQIAAA

-2649 HQVFAKGREEI
+2649 HQVFAKSREEI
-2660 LPAALHPFHL
+2660 LPADLHPFHL
-2670 EGGHIF
+2670 EGGHLF

-2700 AIAGQRRRI
+2700 AIAGQRCRI
-2709 RRKIEDEAPVRSAGD
+2709 RREIEDEAPVRSAGD

-2736 DIGHEGPPDKKS
+2736 DIGHEGPPEKKWY
-2748 CNLSKK
+2748 LSK
-2754 YENVKSPVPKGL
+2754 N
-2766 GTGLGFARHARGA
+2766 R
-2779 SGVRQGEG
+2779 
-2787 IKKSCHA
+2787 
-2794 R
+2794 